1 VLRVQ
6 QVVYGRCA
14 VHETFE
20 HCREVRSCE
29 VAT

>member
-20 HCREVRSCE
+20 HHRSLP
-29 VAT
+29 